1 MFPAPAIGRSRYFSR
16 RLGLEPSADL
26 RQHGNAVLTCRSAKA
41 SESFGG
47 RAAPLS
53 PCPFAGTGFEWP
65 SPGFFSQRPLL
76 LELDPIQPA
85 TRSQETGSQSGGR
98 VLHYWVKAARLPF
111 KVVHRGS
118 LPK

>member
-1 MFPAPAIGRSRYFSR
+1 M
-16 RLGLEPSADL
+16 
-26 RQHGNAVLTCRSAKA
+26 
-41 SESFGG
+41 
-47 RAAPLS
+47 S

-118 LPK
+118 LPKTAKSTIGPCRFRKPALRHTIRTPR